1 VGYYYFKLLTTNIL
15 KIKCSIAKLLIKKR
29 KMKKILYLFLVLP
42 LIFSSCAKEEG
53 CTDALASNYN
63 EDAEDDDGSCTYSLV
78 GTWTVTEFIQDD
90 INLLALVPGGA
101 QLIFGTSSADLVA
114 GGVSSPG
121 TYVLSNN
128 TLTLSIDGG
137 TDILNITK
145 LNGSEVNATG
155 ISSVNADGTSDW
167 TSFSIKA
174 TK

>member
-1 VGYYYFKLLTTNIL
+1 
-15 KIKCSIAKLLIKKR
+15 
-29 KMKKILYLFLVLP
+29 MKKLLYLFLVLP

-63 EDAEDDDGSCTYSLV
+63 GDAEDDDGSCTYSIV
-78 GTWTVTEFIQDD
+78 GTWTVTEFIQDGV
-90 INLLALVPGGA
+90 NLLPLIPGGM
-101 QLIFGTSSADLVA
+101 QLNFGANSLTITGGGETTS
-114 GGVSSPG
+114 G

-155 ISSVNADGTSDW
+155 VSNVNADGTSDW
-167 TSFSIKA
+167 TSFTLKA